1 MMSHD
6 NVVFTA
12 TQNTIFFKWNP
23 GQESVLS
30 YLPQCHMAG
39 IMMDQVRLYNSKLDM
54 IY

>member
-12 TQNTIFFKWNP
+12 VQNTVFFKWNP
-23 GQESVLS
+23 GEESVLS

-39 IMMDQVRLYNSKLDM
+39 IMMVSNSSLLSSF
-54 IY
+54 